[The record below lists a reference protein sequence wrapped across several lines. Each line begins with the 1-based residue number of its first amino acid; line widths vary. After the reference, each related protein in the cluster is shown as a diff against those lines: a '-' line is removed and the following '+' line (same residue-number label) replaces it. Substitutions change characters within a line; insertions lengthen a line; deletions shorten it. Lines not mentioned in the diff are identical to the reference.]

1 MGCKF
6 AYNIKEGTTES
17 EPMRYKARF
26 VAKNYTHKEGMDN
39 VEIFSSIVQYTIIRV
54 MLAFVAYYDWELEL
68 LDVKIPFC
76 LVILMKRFLWI
87 NRKIWSKPGLHYVC
101 FFSKKKKSLFMG
113 KNSLHNSGIK
123 TLIPMWYLLV
133 LRGVSL
139 ILHELP
145 APQH

>member
-54 MLAFVAYYDWELEL
+54 MFAFVGYYDWELEL

-76 LVILMKRFLWI
+76 LVILMKRFL
-87 NRKIWSKPGLHYVC
+87 
-101 FFSKKKKSLFMG
+101 
-113 KNSLHNSGIK
+113 
-123 TLIPMWYLLV
+123 
-133 LRGVSL
+133 
-139 ILHELP
+139 
-145 APQH
+145 